1 MIHLPLGIPCADL
14 LCSEGQAVETY
25 EPSAFP
31 LGKVEGLR
39 VLFLNLMPVKQDAE
53 IDTARVLSFADED
66 VWLLPIRIAG
76 QTYKNTPLAHMERF
90 YRVFDEVSSAEF
102 DGLIINGAPLELLPF
117 EQVRYWPQLCEI
129 MDWAVSHVRA
139 SLFVCWGA
147 FAALYHYYG
156 IPKYIFEKKRLGI
169 FSHKV
174 VSLCPL
180 TEGLPQAFPV
190 PTSRYSE
197 VSAEDFRI
205 HEKDGL
211 QIVAQCEESGVGIAF
226 DAPHR
231 RAFQCGPPRICRRY
245 ARPRIPPR
253 HRQRTAHPNAG
264 QLLRW
269 RRPCPRLPVWVGVS
283 RQTILPKLAASVPR
297 IKKEREAKLPPFLF
311 CQKTCTFAAR
321 IKPLRRVLQR
331 QRPRREPRL
340 LQLLRLLLPWRL
352 LLRLR
357 ERRPSSRLPSRQSSR
372 SLAFRRP
379 SVP

>member
-90 YRVFDEVSSAEF
+90 YRTFDEVASSQF

-129 MDWAVSHVRA
+129 MDWAVSHIRA

-197 VSAEDFRI
+197 LCAKDFRV

-231 RAFQCGPPRICRRY
+231 RAFNVGHLEY
-245 ARPRIPPR
+245 AADTLDREF
-253 HRQRTAHPNAG
+253 HRDIAKG
-264 QLLRW
+264 
-269 RRPCPRLPVWVGVS
+269 LPIQMPANYYVDDDPARGFRFEWQSVGKQFY
-283 RQTILPKLAASVPR
+283 RNW
-297 IKKEREAKLPPFLF
+297 
-311 CQKTCTFAAR
+311 
-321 IKPLRRVLQR
+321 
-331 QRPRREPRL
+331 
-340 LQLLRLLLPWRL
+340 LRLCR
-352 LLRLR
+352 
-357 ERRPSSRLPSRQSSR
+357 
-372 SLAFRRP
+372 A
-379 SVP
+379 